1 MCRRLCNCHWEYL
14 ITLKKILQ
22 QYTKNMLN
30 DKLHF
35 FDHQSNFYEQKMQ
48 AIVVKFTFISKI
60 KLMIHCPNIQMID

>member
-1 MCRRLCNCHWEYL
+1 
-14 ITLKKILQ
+14 
-22 QYTKNMLN
+22 MLN